1 MKDKL
6 INYVELMNRYDEN
19 PGVSTQML
27 FRKQELMNIKDIQQE
42 AENNIDLKKLIID
55 FQRLLPNERMSKLN
69 DFLKKEELK
78 TLKED
83 ILKQNAT
90 VEEKQ
95 ISLKYSIPVSSIE
108 HCYLSDGTELYKFK
122 GKDDSTTILK
132 LEDSKNYH
140 NTKILKQLHMVESND
155 LKNYI
160 EKIDRMD
167 PSNKKKFNFI
177 INNRS
182 IYNVKAI
189 NLDYAIYLNEKDEL
203 LEVMYDQSKQ
213 TISVRNTTEKYK
225 KVQPERVMNTPK
237 EEPALAIKS
246 KSGFINAFLLFTL
259 TGFTGGVLATILSL
273 FLSKI

>member
-27 FRKQELMNIKDIQQE
+27 FRKQELMDIKDIQQE

-55 FQRLLPNERMSKLN
+55 FQRLLPNERMVKLN
-69 DFLKKEELK
+69 EFLKKEELK

-83 ILKQNAT
+83 ILNQNAT

-95 ISLKYSIPVSSIE
+95 ISLKYSVPVSSIE

-122 GKDDSTTILK
+122 SKDDSTTILK

-140 NTKILKQLHMVESND
+140 NTKILKQLFMAKSDE
-155 LKNYI
+155 LKNYT
-160 EKIDRMD
+160 EKIDRMN

>member
-27 FRKQELMNIKDIQQE
+27 FRKQELMDIKDIQQE

-83 ILKQNAT
+83 ILNQNAT

-95 ISLKYSIPVSSIE
+95 ISLKYSVPVSSIE

-122 GKDDSTTILK
+122 SKDDSTTILK

-140 NTKILKQLHMVESND
+140 NTKILKQLFMAKSDE
-155 LKNYI
+155 LKNYT
-160 EKIDRMD
+160 EKIDRMN

>member
-55 FQRLLPNERMSKLN
+55 FQRLLPNERMVKLN
-69 DFLKKEELK
+69 EFLKKEELK

-83 ILKQNAT
+83 ILNQNAT

-95 ISLKYSIPVSSIE
+95 ISLKYSVPVSSIE

-122 GKDDSTTILK
+122 SKDDSTTILK

-140 NTKILKQLHMVESND
+140 NTKILKQLFMAKSDE
-155 LKNYI
+155 LKNYT
-160 EKIDRMD
+160 EKIDRMN